1 MVMLLEVERIG
12 QEHLGGTKPVE
23 GVAGTG
29 VELPS
34 GGVQS
39 VLKEI
44 RQIGSI
50 EPATIPSI

>member
-39 VLKEI
+39 LLKEI